1 MPKEYDLHAPAHRFS
16 GGIAPNLFERHAV
29 SSTVGIAHK
38 PECVHASAHLGFHA
52 RRATGAKSM
61 NWTSPT
67 FEEIKM
73 DAEIG
78 SYQEDGEPM
87 PIVQSDEDTGSTAR
101 AAE

>member
-1 MPKEYDLHAPAHRFS
+1 
-16 GGIAPNLFERHAV
+16 
-29 SSTVGIAHK
+29 
-38 PECVHASAHLGFHA
+38 
-52 RRATGAKSM
+52 M

-78 SYQEDGEPM
+78 SYQEDSDPM
-87 PIVQSDEDTGSTAR
+87 PIADSDEGGATAH